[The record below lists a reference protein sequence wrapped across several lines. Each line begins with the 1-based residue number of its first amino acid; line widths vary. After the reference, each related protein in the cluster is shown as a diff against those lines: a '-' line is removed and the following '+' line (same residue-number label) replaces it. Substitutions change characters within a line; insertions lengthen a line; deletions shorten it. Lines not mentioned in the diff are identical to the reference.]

1 MMNASNHISEIDFR
15 GNLIIHIG
23 MHKTGSTSIQHVLD
37 TDYEHLR
44 DKAVLYPKGG
54 RWADNERLMPTHH
67 PFAWR
72 LMGHGDHALSD
83 HIEALRKEID
93 DAAPS
98 TVILSSEHLSG
109 FNLSSQVFG
118 DIQRIFPDAER
129 TWIIYLR
136 RQDHLALSRYA
147 ENVKTGKIAWP
158 DGLWR
163 ELLAPSLN
171 FRIVLERLHYAV
183 GDDRIIPV
191 SFDARKADLV
201 DSFCEASG
209 IDTPKASVN
218 ETRKNAALAWGTL
231 RTLRMVN
238 AIPGQ
243 PGRFARR
250 IVFSSDRRMSG
261 TRFRW
266 LLDWAAPLSPHKR
279 HQLMNKHEDANR
291 WVERTYW
298 NDQRFLTDRPA
309 LDQRRDRGTTS

>member
-1 MMNASNHISEIDFR
+1 MNASDQSSEIDFR

-37 TDYEHLR
+37 TNHEHLR
-44 DKAVLYPKGG
+44 DQNVLYPKAG
-54 RWADNERLMPTHH
+54 RCVDNGRLMPMHH
-67 PFAWR
+67 PLVWS
-72 LMGHGDHALSD
+72 LMGQGDRPISA
-83 HIEALRKEID
+83 HIESLRKEIEY
-93 DAAPS
+93 AAPS
-98 TVILSSEHLSG
+98 KVILSSEHLSG
-109 FNLSSQVFG
+109 FSLSSQVFR
-118 DIQRIFPDAER
+118 DIKRMFPNAKR

-183 GDDRIIPV
+183 GDDAIIPV
-191 SFDARKADLV
+191 SFDARKADLIT
-201 DSFCEASG
+201 SFCEACG
-209 IDTPKASVN
+209 INTPDGSLN
-218 ETRKNAALAWGTL
+218 RTRENTALAKGTL

-238 AIPGQ
+238 AIPGS

-250 IVFSSDRRMSG
+250 VVFSLNRLISG

-266 LLDWAAPLSPHKR
+266 VLDWPEPLSPKEKAD
-279 HQLMNKHEDANR
+279 LLKKHEDTNR
-291 WVERTYW
+291 WVETTYW
-298 NDQRFLTDRPA
+298 NDQKFLTDTDAYTFRS
-309 LDQRRDRGTTS
+309 D